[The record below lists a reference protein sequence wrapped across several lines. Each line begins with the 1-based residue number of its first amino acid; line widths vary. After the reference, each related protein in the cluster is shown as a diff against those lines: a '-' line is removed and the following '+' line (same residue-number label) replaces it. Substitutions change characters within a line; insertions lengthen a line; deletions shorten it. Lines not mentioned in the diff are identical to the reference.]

1 MEATEQR
8 ARKIRDRIRG
18 NFDRGAGAYQ
28 AFEEGSRFFR
38 TLLEGLLA
46 LGPGVRGRRVL
57 DVGCG
62 TGASLALL
70 RERVAPGGAAVGLD
84 LSLPMLREA
93 RRGLGEAVPLVGAD
107 ACRFGSTF
115 RCRFDAVVY
124 NAVVFML
131 PDARGSLASAGQV
144 LESGGRIYLSSLD
157 GVWVDGEPVPDA
169 LARMGVA
176 AGNHAVSPWPA
187 VEGALQEIFE
197 APSLRRWSVQL
208 SPDRFEAFYGLEP
221 MSAGLMPGLP
231 YGARRQVVEE
241 AARQWRA
248 EGRSLEQVWVL
259 ACAAK
264 P

>member
-1 MEATEQR
+1 M
-8 ARKIRDRIRG
+8 
-18 NFDRGAGAYQ
+18 
-28 AFEEGSRFFR
+28 
-38 TLLEGLLA
+38 
-46 LGPGVRGRRVL
+46 
-57 DVGCG
+57 
-62 TGASLALL
+62 
-70 RERVAPGGAAVGLD
+70 
-84 LSLPMLREA
+84 
-93 RRGLGEAVPLVGAD
+93 
-107 ACRFGSTF
+107 
-115 RCRFDAVVY
+115 
-124 NAVVFML
+124 
-131 PDARGSLASAGQV
+131 
-144 LESGGRIYLSSLD
+144 
-157 GVWVDGEPVPDA
+157 DGEPVPDA

-187 VEGALQEIFE
+187 VEGALREIFE